1 MMTERDTVQ
10 AIRRILDAHG
20 QLTVEARLIRTGDD
34 LFAKGLTG
42 LAAVDV
48 LLALEPLFGITVPSA
63 MMSRRNVASIDAIM
77 GCLRTLMPQSLAA

>member
-1 MMTERDTVQ
+1 MTTERETVQ

-20 QLTVEARLIRTGDD
+20 RLSVEARLIRAGDD

-48 LLALEPLFGITVPSA
+48 LLALEPIFGVTVPSA
-63 MMSRRNVASIDAIM
+63 MMSRANVGSIDAIV
-77 GCLRTLMPQSLAA
+77 GCLRTLLPQSLAA